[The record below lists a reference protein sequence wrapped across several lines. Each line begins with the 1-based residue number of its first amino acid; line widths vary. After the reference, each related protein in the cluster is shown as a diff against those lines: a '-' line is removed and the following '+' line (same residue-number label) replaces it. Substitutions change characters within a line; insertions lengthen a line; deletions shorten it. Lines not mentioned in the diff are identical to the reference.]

1 MISESEL
8 NALKMFAEVQVN
20 LISGGA
26 IFIAVAG
33 DNITWKVASDTF
45 DMDVFNVGTKLAGNS
60 ISLRAIAEKKTLS
73 EKVPRSLYGRRL
85 IITAI
90 PVINESGEAVGAF
103 ASIFPK
109 LHPVAAA
116 FNDFAPILAEM
127 FPQGVFLYMTD
138 LQKVAYRQPSK
149 EFDLPTFQVGNEL
162 KDSDIASK
170 TLRTKQP
177 TIAEIDASVYG
188 VPIYVANYPLFDDDG
203 DKGIV
208 ATFGIVIPKKLAQQL
223 RDISVHLNDGL
234 SQISATIE
242 ELAASAAQIHSNE
255 LELNGDIQG
264 ITNLSGE
271 INNVSSFIKKIADE
285 TNMLGLNAAIEAARV
300 GDAGK
305 GFGVV
310 AEEIRKLSEHSK
322 STVPQ
327 LKSLTD
333 NINLAV
339 GKASEKSRVS
349 LNSSQEQAAAT
360 EEITASIE
368 EITSMAGELNSI
380 AQKL

>member
-1 MISESEL
+1 MISENEL
-8 NALKMFAEVQVN
+8 NALKMFAELQVN

-26 IFIAVAG
+26 IFIVVSG
-33 DNITWKVASDTF
+33 DTITWKVASNTF
-45 DMDVFNVGTKLAGNS
+45 DMDVFNVGTKLASNS
-60 ISLRAIAEKKTLS
+60 ISVRAIAEKMTLS

-90 PVINESGEAVGAF
+90 PYVDESGEAVGTF

-116 FNDFAPILAEM
+116 FNDFAPLLSEM
-127 FPQGVFLYMTD
+127 FPEGVFLYMTD

-149 EFDLPTFQVGNEL
+149 EFDIPTFQVGRGL
-162 KDSDIASK
+162 VDSDIASK

-177 TIAEIDASVYG
+177 TIAELDSSIYG

-203 DKGIV
+203 DKDIV
-208 ATFGIVIPKKLAQQL
+208 ATFGIVIPKKLAEQL
-223 RDISVHLNDGL
+223 RNISNHLNDGL
-234 SQISATIE
+234 SQMSATIQQ
-242 ELAASAAQIHSNE
+242 LAASASQIHTNE
-255 LELNGDIQG
+255 MELNEDIQG
-264 ITNLSGE
+264 ITNLSSE
-271 INNVSSFIKKIADE
+271 VNNVSTFIKKIADE

-305 GFGVV
+305 GFSVV

-322 STVPQ
+322 GTVPQ
-327 LKSLTD
+327 LKNLTD
-333 NINLAV
+333 NINNIVAE
-339 GKASEKSRVS
+339 ASEKSKVS

-360 EEITASIE
+360 EEVTASIE
-368 EITSMAGELNSI
+368 EITSMAEELNSI

>member
-90 PVINESGEAVGAF
+90 PVINESGEVVGAF

-138 LQKVAYRQPSK
+138 LHKVAYRQPSK

-203 DKGIV
+203 DKSIV

-223 RDISVHLNDGL
+223 RDISIHLNDGL

-242 ELAASAAQIHSNE
+242 ELAASASQIHSNE

-264 ITNLSGE
+264 ITNLSSAV
-271 INNVSSFIKKIADE
+271 NNVSSFIKKIADE

-327 LKSLTD
+327 LKNLTD